1 MSRFIKN
8 PFGIRFKLV
17 FLSSFLL
24 IIPWLGYQYI
34 LEMEDY
40 LRRGQ
45 EQVVLGTAQA
55 LATALNERPEL
66 FDEGT
71 FSPARRSENLYVYPI
86 YYPLSLD
93 DNTLMDWRDYQRYEL
108 HYGRANTISTPL
120 NPQSEFDRYYHDDDS
135 LSFRLLLGE
144 HNRFLYAYF
153 KVVDDRVVY
162 RAEDSLSIHRSDFLQ
177 LSMVTRGG
185 QLRRFVIAPRGP
197 EFIYA
202 YEIGDDIRDVASLKH
217 EERISGQWYET
228 SDGYEV
234 ELRLPLTMLGDKL
247 GFAIYDVNDQQTREV
262 DAVVATSDVNDP
274 DKLGSLMRPTP
285 EIDQIVEGMG
295 HTNSRV
301 QVVDRGGRVL
311 LSVGDIQ
318 SASGLQIASPV
329 HQEQVN
335 KYWRFIQDRI
345 LHPLYYQVLTK
356 PSNDFI
362 DDLYVGS
369 TIEGAYLASALSGQ
383 PQTQFRTVD
392 NEQNRILEAAYPIV
406 AGGEV
411 MGAVLVDQNMNGIR
425 TFRNQALEAL
435 FNTIL
440 AVMVLV
446 AMGLFFFASRIS
458 ARIRSLRNQAE
469 HIIDDHGRLRNTI
482 VATPHSDEIGDLSR
496 SFHSI
501 VDKLGQYTNYLENMS
516 SRLSH
521 ELRTPVTVV
530 RSSLENLGMVST
542 DKESAVYIERAEE
555 GINRLN
561 LILTNMSEATRLEQ
575 MLQTSEKETIDLAKV
590 VAGCVEGYRLAYPES
605 VFRSNLDGPVMID
618 GVPEYIAQLMDK
630 LIANAVEFSHEE
642 YPITVTCRVHR
653 DKALL
658 QVTNHGPYLPEEM
671 KGRLFDSM
679 ISVRPQEKQ
688 REPHLGMGLH
698 IARLIAEFH
707 QGQIRADN
715 MPDIE
720 GVAIT
725 LLLPL
730 SPEHPSHR

>member
-1 MSRFIKN
+1 MSRLINN

-24 IIPWLGYQYI
+24 IIPWLGYRYI
-34 LEMEDY
+34 MEMEDY

-93 DNTLMDWRDYQRYEL
+93 DGTLMDWRDYQRYEL
-108 HYGRANTISTPL
+108 HYGRASTISTPL
-120 NPQSEFDRYYHDDDS
+120 NPHSEFDRYYHNDDS

-144 HNRFLYAYF
+144 HNRYLYAYF
-153 KVVDDRVVY
+153 KVLDDNVVY
-162 RAEDSLSIHRSDFLQ
+162 RAQDSLSVHRSDFLQ
-177 LSMVTRGG
+177 ISLVTREGEFK
-185 QLRRFVIAPRGP
+185 RYVISPRGP

-202 YEIGDDIRDVASLKH
+202 FEVGEDIRDVSSLRH

-228 SDGYEV
+228 ADGYEV
-234 ELRLPLTMLGDKL
+234 ELRLPLNMLGNQL
-247 GFAIYDVNDQQTREV
+247 GFAIYDVNDTRLREV
-262 DAVVATSDVNDP
+262 DAVVATSDVNNP
-274 DKLGSLMRPTP
+274 ENLGSLMRPTP

-318 SASGLQIASPV
+318 SATGLEIATEI
-329 HQEQVN
+329 HRTQVN

-362 DDLYVGS
+362 DELYVGS
-369 TIEGAYLASALSGQ
+369 TIDGAYLTSALNGQ
-383 PQTQFRTVD
+383 PQTQFRTID
-392 NEQNRILEAAYPIV
+392 DAQNRILEAAYPIV
-406 AGGEV
+406 ADGEV
-411 MGAVLVDQNMNGIR
+411 MGAVLVDQNMSGIR
-425 TFRNQALEAL
+425 SFRNQALEAL

-440 AVMVLV
+440 AVMILV
-446 AMGLFFFASRIS
+446 ALGLFFFASRIS
-458 ARIRSLRNQAE
+458 SRIRALRNQAE
-469 HIIDDHGRLRNTI
+469 RIIDEQGRLQNTI
-482 VATPHSDEIGDLSR
+482 VATSHSDEIGDLSR
-496 SFHSI
+496 SFHDI
-501 VDKLGQYTNYLENMS
+501 VDKLGQHTSYLENMS

-542 DKESAVYIERAEE
+542 DKESAVYIQRAEE

-561 LILTNMSEATRLEQ
+561 TILTNMSEATRLEQ
-575 MLQTSEKETIDLAKV
+575 MLQTSEKERIDLSRV
-590 VAGCVEGYRLAYPES
+590 VAGCVEGYRLAYPGAE
-605 VFRSNLDGPVMID
+605 FETDLEGPVPIN

-630 LIANAVEFSHEE
+630 LIANAVEFSFDEQ
-642 YPITVTCRVHR
+642 PIVVTCGVYR
-653 DKALL
+653 DKAVLR
-658 QVTNHGPYLPEEM
+658 VSNHGPYLPEEM

-679 ISVRPQEKQ
+679 ISVRPQDKQ

-715 MPDIE
+715 VREYE
-720 GVAIT
+720 GVAVT
-725 LLLPL
+725 LMIPL
-730 SPEHPSHR
+730 AQD